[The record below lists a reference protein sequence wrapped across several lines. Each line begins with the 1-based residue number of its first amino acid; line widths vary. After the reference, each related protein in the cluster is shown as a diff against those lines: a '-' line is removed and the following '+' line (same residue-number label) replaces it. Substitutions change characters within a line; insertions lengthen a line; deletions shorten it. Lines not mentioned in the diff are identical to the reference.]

1 MSDSMIYSGTRN
13 FMVDEE
19 QKVRRTD
26 RKFMALKVFVGAL
39 CLLLLVEV
47 ILYTMVI
54 PSKEPVKISFI
65 ELYLVLTL

>member
-19 QKVRRTD
+19 QKARRTD

-54 PSKEPVKISFI
+54 PSKEP
-65 ELYLVLTL
+65 